1 MEKIFANNVTEKGLI
16 PNIYK
21 QLVELNIKIKK

>member
-21 QLVELNIKIKK
+21 QLMELNIKINK